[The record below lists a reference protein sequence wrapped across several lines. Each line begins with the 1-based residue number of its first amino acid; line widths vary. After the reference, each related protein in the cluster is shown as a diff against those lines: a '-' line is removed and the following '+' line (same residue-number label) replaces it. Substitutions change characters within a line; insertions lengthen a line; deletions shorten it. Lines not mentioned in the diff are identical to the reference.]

1 MFGKRSPTGTPLDI
15 RRDGLTI
22 LHDPVDCKLDIVI
35 IHGLNGAPY
44 RTFCDERTGF
54 FWPTELA
61 KTLPQARIMVFG
73 YVADI
78 SAGATNTLGVYQHA
92 EGLLLHLKNNRTEP
106 GVGFYLA
113 PRKVTYLT
121 ATQQQKRPLVFL
133 GHSLGGVITKQV
145 EQHPDLGELS

>member
-22 LHDPVDCKLDIVI
+22 LHDPVDCKLDVVI

-54 FWPTELA
+54 FWPLELA
-61 KTLPQARIMVFG
+61 RTLPQARIMVFG

-92 EGLLLHLKNNRTEP
+92 EGLLLHLKNNRDEP
-106 GVGFYLA
+106 EVGSHLI
-113 PRKVTYLT
+113 PRNSDLSNRPHSKKSDPLSSSAT
-121 ATQQQKRPLVFL
+121 AWAEWSPNR
-133 GHSLGGVITKQV
+133 
-145 EQHPDLGELS
+145 